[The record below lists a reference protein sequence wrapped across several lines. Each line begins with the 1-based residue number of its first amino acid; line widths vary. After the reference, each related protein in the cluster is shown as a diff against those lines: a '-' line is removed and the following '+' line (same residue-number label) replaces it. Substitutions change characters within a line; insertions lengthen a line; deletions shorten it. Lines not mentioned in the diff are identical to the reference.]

1 VKTLETE
8 IEELR
13 AEVVEAKAIFEI
25 EKVKKESFR

>member
-13 AEVVEAKAIFEI
+13 AEVVETKAIFEI